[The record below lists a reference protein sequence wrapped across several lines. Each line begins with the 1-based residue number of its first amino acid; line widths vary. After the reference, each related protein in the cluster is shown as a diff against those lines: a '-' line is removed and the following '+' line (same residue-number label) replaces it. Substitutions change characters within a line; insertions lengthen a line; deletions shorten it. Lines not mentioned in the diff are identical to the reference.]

1 MFRCGR
7 SYLRCSIYYIVCTT
21 DLGGCRLLYRQDWHD
36 DRSSAQLW
44 RSLSYIRGGI
54 TKIGYFASWE
64 DSSLSK
70 TFILFVK
77 IVRLCAAHK
86 RMKITHDK
94 KIWITSFFSAPMRF
108 QVQSFNSL
116 KNFSLNCQNCLPRI
130 KLTHDKKNQDHIFFL
145 CAYAFSSSKIH
156 LSQKIFFSKP

>member
-1 MFRCGR
+1 M
-7 SYLRCSIYYIVCTT
+7 
-21 DLGGCRLLYRQDWHD
+21 RLCPAHKRMKMTHD
-36 DRSSAQLW
+36 KKIL
-44 RSLSYIRGGI
+44 I
-54 TKIGYFASWE
+54 TSFFCAPMRFQVRN
-64 DSSLSK
+64 SSLSK
-70 TFILFVK
+70 TFILFLK

-116 KNFSLNCQNCLPRI
+116 KNFSLNCQNCSPRM
-130 KLTHDKKNQDHIFFL
+130 KMTHDKKNQDHIFFL